1 MGENEQGGMLRTVV
15 VIGLVALI
23 AAVVIFGITNLKGN
37 MIKNS
42 DTAVYNVD
50 KAGKPY
56 QFNSKNG
63 NASFNNYQIGVWN
76 GTFYRLPAMG
86 NVPPDNW
93 REVHVTVRA
102 NQTSVLSYD
111 INNFDY
117 DVSGGLKTNP
127 ATGSINDCDVL
138 SERSVQIYDD
148 ESKLVHSDIHTHDNI
163 LQANRE
169 YTIVA
174 KWHNGTPRTLYE
186 GRNKSDHSAIV
197 VGTPDGSAGS
207 FTVTDVEGATYKMP

>member
-15 VIGLVALI
+15 VVGLVALI
-23 AAVVIFGITNLKGN
+23 AAVVIFGITGLKAS
-37 MIKNS
+37 MTKNS
-42 DTAVYNVD
+42 STAVYNVE

-56 QFNSKNG
+56 QFNSNNG
-63 NASFNNYQIGVWN
+63 NVSFDSYKVGGWN

-86 NVPPDNW
+86 DVPPDNW
-93 REVHVTVRA
+93 REVHVTIKA

-111 INNFDY
+111 INNYDY
-117 DVSGGLKTNP
+117 DVPGGLKPNP
-127 ATGSINDCDVL
+127 ATGAINDCDVL
-138 SERSVQIYDD
+138 GERSVKIY
-148 ESKLVHSDIHTHDNI
+148 EGSNAMYSDIHNHDNT

-174 KWHNGTPRTLYE
+174 KWHNGTSRTLYE
-186 GRNKSDHSAIV
+186 GRNESDRSAIV

-207 FTVTDVEGATYKMP
+207 FTVTSVEGATYKMP

>member
-15 VIGLVALI
+15 VIGLIALI

-50 KAGKPY
+50 KAGKLY
-56 QFNSKNG
+56 QFNSNNG
-63 NASFNNYQIGVWN
+63 NASFDSYQVGVWN
-76 GTFYRLPAMG
+76 GVTYRLPAMG
-86 NVPPDNW
+86 KIPPDNW
-93 REVHVTVRA
+93 REVHVTLKV

-111 INNFDY
+111 INNYDY
-117 DVSGGLKTNP
+117 DVPGGLKPNP

-138 SERSVQIYDD
+138 SERSVQIY
-148 ESKLVHSDIHTHDNI
+148 EGSKLIYSDLHNHNNT
-163 LQANRE
+163 LQANHE

-174 KWHNGTPRTLYE
+174 KWHNGTSRTLYE
-186 GRNKSDHSAIV
+186 GLHESDHSSII

>member
-15 VIGLVALI
+15 VVGIVALVALI
-23 AAVVIFGITNLKGN
+23 VTLGVVGLKSN
-37 MIKNS
+37 MTKNTA
-42 DTAVYNVD
+42 TAVYNVE
-50 KAGKPY
+50 KTGKPY
-56 QFNSKNG
+56 QFNSNNG
-63 NASFNNYQIGVWN
+63 NVSFNSYQVGGWN

-86 NVPPDNW
+86 DVPPDNW
-93 REVHVTVRA
+93 REVHVTLRA

-111 INNFDY
+111 INNYDY
-117 DVSGGLKTNP
+117 DVPGGLKVNP
-127 ATGSINDCDVL
+127 ATGSTNDCDVL
-138 SERSVQIYDD
+138 SERSIQIYDD
-148 ESKLVHSDIHTHDNI
+148 KSNLISGNT

-186 GRNKSDHSAIV
+186 GRNVSDRSAIV

-207 FTVTDVEGATYKMP
+207 FTVTSVEGATYKMP